1 MTTAPSPSAIGADQA
16 ADVIVDVRNVSKT
29 FRADGGRE
37 VHALRDVSFQVRR
50 SEIVALTGRS
60 GCGKTTLL
68 RIIMGLERPSSGS
81 VAVNGTPV
89 TGCGLDR
96 GIVFQNAE
104 LLPWRTAVGNV
115 EFGLEARGMSKAKRR
130 EVAMVAIELVGLGH
144 AANRRPHELSG
155 GMRQR
160 VGIARAL
167 AIDPAVLL
175 MDEPLSALDAQTRES
190 MQAEL
195 LDIHARTGKTIVIV
209 SHDLDESVLLADRVV
224 TLVPDPGRLHGV
236 LDTAHGAGTSLDE
249 RRASPDFPARRHELW
264 QLVHGQEIGRET
276 DRETGRQDAA
286 HRTEDRT

>member
-1 MTTAPSPSAIGADQA
+1 MTTAPSPSAVGADQA

-29 FRADGGRE
+29 FRGDGGRE

-68 RIIMGLERPSSGS
+68 RIIMGLERPSSGT

-130 EVAMVAIELVGLGH
+130 EAAMEAIELVGLGH

-195 LDIHARTGKTIVIV
+195 LDIHERTGKTIVIV

-224 TLVPDPGRLHGV
+224 TLVPDPGRVHGV
-236 LDTAHGAGTSLDE
+236 LDTAHGPGTSLDD
-249 RRASPDFPARRHELW
+249 RRASPEFTARRHELW
-264 QLVHGQEIGRET
+264 QLVHGQEIGRKDEA
-276 DRETGRQDAA
+276 Q
-286 HRTEDRT
+286 RTEERA